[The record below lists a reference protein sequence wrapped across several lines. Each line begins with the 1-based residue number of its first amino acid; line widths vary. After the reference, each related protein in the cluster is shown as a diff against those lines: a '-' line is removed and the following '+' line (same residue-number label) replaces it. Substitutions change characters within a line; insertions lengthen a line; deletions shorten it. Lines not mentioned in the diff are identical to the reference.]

1 MRKINYFLIILFL
14 VFPDVNWGQNPYY
27 YNIDRTNGLPSN
39 SVYDIF
45 QDSKGF
51 MWFATGKGLCRYD
64 GNVFK
69 TYTSDSQT
77 SKSGSCIRED
87 SFGRI
92 WYCNFDGYLYYVE
105 NGELKSLPQKESRGY
120 IKYSIIKDKLFL
132 MQLNGVIVYDLKS
145 LKPIYF
151 YPLTDINIRST
162 YSVGSKFYIV
172 GDYIYE
178 IDYPKKIKKH
188 ELSEDFKKNLEVP
201 IVQVIQDE
209 LFIVSKYSNYYYTY
223 KENKLTRKEFS
234 NSFDFIQNV
243 ALTDNAPWLCTPNG
257 IIKYE
262 NNKATYYFSEY
273 NVSYIFK
280 DKQQNYWIS
289 TLNNGLLFIQDFKN
303 NFIPLDPKP
312 TIFSPYNDQLLI
324 GTENDLIYG
333 LQLNDLSIKTVY
345 KNNSNH
351 PINQIIGNEKNQN
364 IYFTASKFKILN
376 QTNTITK
383 ETSTAVKDIKK
394 IDDTYYAVAASGVC
408 GLFKV
413 GNQKS
418 KWDAVFKKY
427 YNVPNGFNESS
438 IFRLNGK
445 STAFN
450 SENNCI
456 YYATNM
462 GLKFVNLNDV
472 NELKFQNKPL
482 FITNLQSYK
491 NVVYALSTSE
501 ELYKIDVN
509 NKVTKVSI
517 FEEHLK
523 ERFTKFKIQENS
535 IFLFTTNGIIEYNL
549 IDNKY
554 RKILPLTSDLEVTD
568 VAVIKNEIYFAT
580 SKGIIVKNKFKN
592 KEFAKPELI
601 VNEIKVNSV
610 LQNEKSLNDLEYNQ
624 NNITV
629 NFSVLSFNPNE
640 KNSVLYKINDGNW
653 NRLEINNRNLI
664 LSSVSPGDYKLYLKI
679 DANYE
684 TPIQQINFKINK
696 PFWLNTFFLIYLGL
710 IIIALAYTFYKY
722 QIQKIEKK
730 NQLLLD
736 KVNLEKNL
744 NQSKLK
750 AIKSQMNPHFFYNAL
765 NTIQSFILTNDK
777 KQAVSYL
784 SKFSTLTRTI
794 LEMSEKENITL
805 SEEIKTLGL
814 YLDIEKARFDED
826 FNYEINIGYGI
837 DIENIKI
844 PSMLLQPYVENAVKH
859 GLLHKKGEKKLTID
873 FERIFD
879 SLKITIDDNG
889 IGRQKSAELKAIKN
903 KDHLSFATEA
913 MQNRIELLNQY
924 KQQNIAI
931 NFEDKL
937 NKNGQ
942 SSGTKV
948 IIEIPITY

>member
-1 MRKINYFLIILFL
+1 MLLFSQIT
-14 VFPDVNWGQNPYY
+14 FGQNPYY
-27 YNIDRTNGLPSN
+27 YSIDKTNGLPSN

-64 GNVFK
+64 GSVFK
-69 TYTSDSQT
+69 TYTSDTQT
-77 SKSGSCIRED
+77 SKSGSCINED

-105 NGELKSLPQKESRGY
+105 DGKLKNLPQKESIGY
-120 IKYSIIKDKLFL
+120 IKYGIIKDKLFL
-132 MQLNGVIVYDLKS
+132 IQTKSIAVYDLKTLQLVYNYQ
-145 LKPIYF
+145 LK
-151 YPLTDINIRST
+151 DENIRAT
-162 YSVGSKFYIV
+162 YTSNSKFYCV
-172 GDYIYE
+172 GDDIYE
-178 IDYPKKIKKH
+178 IDFPKTIKT
-188 ELSEDFKKNLEVP
+188 LPLTEDFEKTLEVP
-201 IVQVIQDE
+201 IVQE
-209 LFIVSKYSNYYYTY
+209 LNNAFFVVSKFSNYYYTY
-223 KENKLTRKEFS
+223 KENQLTKKKFNS
-234 NSFDFIQNV
+234 SFDFIQNL
-243 ALTDNAPWLCTPNG
+243 AIIDNSPWLCTPNG

-262 NNKATYYFSEY
+262 NEKATTYFSDY

-289 TLNNGLLFIQDFKN
+289 TVNSGLLFIQDFKN
-303 NFIPLDPKP
+303 NFIPLFPKP
-312 TIFSPYNDQLLI
+312 TIFSSYGDQLLI
-324 GTENDLIYG
+324 GTENDLIFG
-333 LQLNDLSIKTVY
+333 LQLNDLSVNTIY

-351 PINQIIGNEKNQN
+351 PINQIIGNKKDKN
-364 IYFTASKFKILN
+364 IYFTSSKFKILN
-376 QTNTITK
+376 KNNSVSK
-383 ETSTAVKDIKK
+383 EESIAIKDIKK
-394 IDDTYYAVAASGVC
+394 IDDTYYSFAASGIC
-408 GLFKV
+408 GLFKISD
-413 GNQKS
+413 KIS
-418 KWDAVFKKY
+418 KWDAVYAKKNNTY
-427 YNVPNGFNESS
+427 GSFNEIGLIKS
-438 IFRLNGK
+438 NGK

-450 SENNCI
+450 PTNNCI

-462 GLKFVNLNDV
+462 GLKYVSLNEI
-472 NELKFQNKPL
+472 NEIKFQNKTL
-482 FITNLQSYK
+482 YITNLQSYK

-501 ELYKIDVN
+501 ELYKIDSKN
-509 NKVTKVSI
+509 SVTKVSI
-517 FEEHLK
+517 FEKHLK

-535 IFLFTTNGIIEYNL
+535 IFIFTTNGIIEYNL
-549 IDNKY
+549 IKNNY

-568 VAVIKNEIYFAT
+568 VAIVKDKIYFAT

-601 VNEIKVNSV
+601 INEIKVNGI
-610 LQNEKSLNDLEYNQ
+610 LQKKNNLSELEYNQ
-624 NNITV
+624 NDITV
-629 NFSVLSFNPNE
+629 NFSVLSFIPNE
-640 KNSVLYKINDGNW
+640 KKSVLYKINDGNW
-653 NRLEINNRNLI
+653 NRLDADNKNLI
-664 LSSVSPGDYKLYLKI
+664 LSSLSPGNYKLFLKI

-684 TPIQQINFKINK
+684 TKIKQIDFKINK
-696 PFWLNTFFLIYLGL
+696 PFWLNTFFLIYMSL
-710 IIIALAYTFYKY
+710 IIIALLYTFYKY

-765 NTIQSFILTNDK
+765 NTIQSYILSNDK

-826 FNYEINIGYGI
+826 FSYEINIAYGI

-889 IGRQKSAELKAIKN
+889 IGRQKSAELNAIKN

-913 MQNRIELLNQY
+913 MQNRIALLNQY
-924 KQQNIAI
+924 KQKNIAI
-931 NFEDKL
+931 NFDDKF
-937 NKNGQ
+937 NKNDQ
-942 SSGTKV
+942 SLGTKV

>member
-1 MRKINYFLIILFL
+1 MKFLKIILLLLFSQIT
-14 VFPDVNWGQNPYY
+14 FGQNPYY
-27 YNIDRTNGLPSN
+27 YSIDKTNGLPSN

-64 GNVFK
+64 GSVFK
-69 TYTSDSQT
+69 TYTSDTQT
-77 SKSGSCIRED
+77 SKSGSCINED

-105 NGELKSLPQKESRGY
+105 DGKLKNLPQKESIGY
-120 IKYSIIKDKLFL
+120 IKYGIIKDKLFL
-132 MQLNGVIVYDLKS
+132 IQTKSIAVYDLKTLQLVYNYQ
-145 LKPIYF
+145 LK
-151 YPLTDINIRST
+151 DENIRAT
-162 YSVGSKFYIV
+162 YTSNSKFYCV
-172 GDYIYE
+172 GDDIYE
-178 IDYPKKIKKH
+178 IDFPKTIKT
-188 ELSEDFKKNLEVP
+188 LPLTEDFEKTLEVP
-201 IVQVIQDE
+201 IVQE
-209 LFIVSKYSNYYYTY
+209 LNNAFFVVSKFSNYYYTY
-223 KENKLTRKEFS
+223 KENQLTKKKFNS
-234 NSFDFIQNV
+234 SFDFIQNL
-243 ALTDNAPWLCTPNG
+243 AIIDNSPWLCTPNG

-262 NNKATYYFSEY
+262 NEKATTYFSDY

-289 TLNNGLLFIQDFKN
+289 TVNSGLLFIQDFKN
-303 NFIPLDPKP
+303 NFIPLFPKP
-312 TIFSPYNDQLLI
+312 TIFSSYGDQLLI
-324 GTENDLIYG
+324 GTENDLIFG
-333 LQLNDLSIKTVY
+333 LQLNDLSVNTIY

-351 PINQIIGNEKNQN
+351 PINQIIGNKKDKN
-364 IYFTASKFKILN
+364 IYFTSSKFKILN
-376 QTNTITK
+376 KNNSVSK
-383 ETSTAVKDIKK
+383 EESIAIKDIKK
-394 IDDTYYAVAASGVC
+394 IDDTYYSFAASGIC
-408 GLFKV
+408 GLFKISD
-413 GNQKS
+413 KIS
-418 KWDAVFKKY
+418 KWDAVYAKKNNTY
-427 YNVPNGFNESS
+427 GSFNEIGLIKS
-438 IFRLNGK
+438 NGK

-450 SENNCI
+450 PENNCI

-462 GLKFVNLNDV
+462 GLKFVHLNGLK
-472 NELKFQNKPL
+472 ELKFNKKTL
-482 FITNLQSYK
+482 YITNLQSYK
-491 NVVYALSTSE
+491 NVVYAISTNE
-501 ELYKIDVN
+501 ELYKIDSKN
-509 NKVTKVSI
+509 TVTKVSI
-517 FEEHLK
+517 FEKHLK

-535 IFLFTTNGIIEYNL
+535 IFIFTKNGIIEYNL
-549 IDNKY
+549 IKNNY

-568 VAVIKNEIYFAT
+568 VAIIKDKIYFAT
-580 SKGIIVKNKFKN
+580 SKGIIVKSKFKN

-601 VNEIKVNSV
+601 INEIKVNGI
-610 LQNEKSLNDLEYNQ
+610 LHKENNLNDLEYNQ

-640 KNSVLYKINDGNW
+640 KNSVLYKINNGNW
-653 NRLEINNRNLI
+653 NRLDAENKNLI
-664 LSSVSPGDYKLYLKI
+664 LSSLSPGNYNLFLKI

-684 TPIQQINFKINK
+684 TAIKQVNFKINK

-710 IIIALAYTFYKY
+710 LIIALLYTFYKY

-765 NTIQSFILTNDK
+765 NTIQSFILTNEK

-826 FNYEINIGYGI
+826 FSYEINIGYGI

-859 GLLHKKGEKKLTID
+859 GLLHKKGEKRLTID

-889 IGRQKSAELKAIKN
+889 IGRQKSAELNVIKN

-942 SSGTKV
+942 SLGTKV

>member
-1 MRKINYFLIILFL
+1 MLLFSQIT
-14 VFPDVNWGQNPYY
+14 FGQNPYY
-27 YNIDRTNGLPSN
+27 YSIDKTNGLPSN

-64 GNVFK
+64 GSVFK
-69 TYTSDSQT
+69 TYTSDNQT
-77 SKSGSCIRED
+77 SKSGSCINED

-105 NGELKSLPQKESRGY
+105 DGKLKNLPQKESIGY
-120 IKYSIIKDKLFL
+120 IKYGIIKDKLFL
-132 MQLNGVIVYDLKS
+132 IQTKSIAVYDLKTLQLVYNYQ
-145 LKPIYF
+145 LK
-151 YPLTDINIRST
+151 DENIRAT
-162 YSVGSKFYIV
+162 YTSNSKFYCV
-172 GDYIYE
+172 GDDIYE
-178 IDYPKKIKKH
+178 IDFPKTIKT
-188 ELSEDFKKNLEVP
+188 LPLTEDFEKTLEVP
-201 IVQVIQDE
+201 IVQE
-209 LFIVSKYSNYYYTY
+209 LNNEFFVVSKFSNYYYTY
-223 KENKLTRKEFS
+223 KENKLSKKKFNS
-234 NSFDFIQNV
+234 SFDFIQNLV
-243 ALTDNAPWLCTPNG
+243 IIDNAPWLCTPNG

-262 NNKATYYFSEY
+262 NEKATTYFSEF

-280 DKQQNYWIS
+280 DKQKNYWIS
-289 TLNNGLLFIQDFKN
+289 TINSGLLFIQDFKN

-312 TIFSPYNDQLLI
+312 TIFSPYENQLLI
-324 GTENDLIYG
+324 GTGNDLIFG
-333 LQLNDLSIKTVY
+333 LQLNDLSVNTVY

-351 PINQIIGNEKNQN
+351 PINQIIGNEKDKN
-364 IYFTASKFKILN
+364 IYFTSSKFKVLDKN
-376 QTNTITK
+376 NSVLK
-383 ETSTAVKDIKK
+383 EESIAIKDIKK
-394 IDDTYYAVAASGVC
+394 IDDTYYSFAASGLC

-413 GNQKS
+413 SDKKS
-418 KWDAVFKKY
+418 KWDAIYEKSKNAY
-427 YNVPNGFNESS
+427 GSFNETSLIKS
-438 IFRLNGK
+438 NGK

-450 SENNCI
+450 PENNCI

-462 GLKFVNLNDV
+462 GLKFVSLNEI
-472 NELKFQNKPL
+472 NEIKFQNKTL
-482 FITNLQSYK
+482 YITNLQSYK

-501 ELYKIDVN
+501 ELYKIDSKN
-509 NKVTKVSI
+509 SVTKVSI
-517 FEEHLK
+517 FEKHLK

-535 IFLFTTNGIIEYNL
+535 IFIFTTNGIIEYNL
-549 IDNKY
+549 IKNNY

-568 VAVIKNEIYFAT
+568 VAIVKDKIYFAT

-601 VNEIKVNSV
+601 INEIKVNGILYKETNLS
-610 LQNEKSLNDLEYNQ
+610 ELEYNQ
-624 NNITV
+624 NDITV
-629 NFSVLSFNPNE
+629 NFSVLSFIPNE
-640 KNSVLYKINDGNW
+640 KKSVLYKINDGNW
-653 NRLEINNRNLI
+653 NRLDADNKNLI
-664 LSSVSPGDYKLYLKI
+664 LSSLSPGNYKLFLKI

-684 TPIQQINFKINK
+684 TKIKQIDFKINK
-696 PFWLNTFFLIYLGL
+696 PFWLNTFFLIYMSL
-710 IIIALAYTFYKY
+710 IIIALLYTFYKY

-765 NTIQSFILTNDK
+765 NTIQSYILSNDK

-784 SKFSTLTRTI
+784 SKFSTFTRTI

-805 SEEIKTLGL
+805 SDEIKTLGL

-826 FNYEINIGYGI
+826 FSYEINIAYGI

-873 FERIFD
+873 FERILD
-879 SLKITIDDNG
+879 SLKIIIDDNG
-889 IGRQKSAELKAIKN
+889 IGRQKSAELNAIKN

-913 MQNRIELLNQY
+913 MQNRIALLNQY
-924 KQQNIAI
+924 KQKNIAI
-931 NFEDKL
+931 NFEDKF
-937 NKNGQ
+937 NKNEQ
-942 SSGTKV
+942 SLGTKV

>member
-1 MRKINYFLIILFL
+1 MLLFSQIT
-14 VFPDVNWGQNPYY
+14 FGQNPYY
-27 YNIDRTNGLPSN
+27 YSIDRTNGLPSN

-64 GNVFK
+64 GSVFK
-69 TYTSDSQT
+69 TFTSDTQT
-77 SKSGSCIRED
+77 SKSGSCINED

-105 NGELKSLPQKESRGY
+105 NGELKNLPQKESIGY
-120 IKYSIIKDKLFL
+120 IKYGIIKDKLFL
-132 MQLNGVIVYDLKS
+132 IQTKSVAVYDLKT
-145 LKPIYF
+145 LQLVY
-151 YPLTDINIRST
+151 T
-162 YSVGSKFYIV
+162 YHFKDEYVRATYTSNSKFYFV
-172 GDYIYE
+172 GEHIYE
-178 IDYPKKIKKH
+178 IDYPNKIKTYP
-188 ELSEDFKKNLEVP
+188 LTEDFRKTLEVP
-201 IVQVIQDE
+201 IVQE
-209 LFIVSKYSNYYYTY
+209 LNNEFFIVSKFSNYYYTY
-223 KENKLTRKEFS
+223 KENQLSKKKF
-234 NSFDFIQNV
+234 NSTFDFIQNLV
-243 ALTDNAPWLCTPNG
+243 IIDNAPWLCTPNG

-262 NNKATYYFSEY
+262 NEKATTYFSDY

-280 DKQQNYWIS
+280 DKQKNYWIS
-289 TLNNGLLFIQDFKN
+289 TVNSGLLFIQDFKN
-303 NFIPLDPKP
+303 NFIPLTPKP
-312 TIFSPYNDQLLI
+312 TIFSPYENQLLI
-324 GTENDLIYG
+324 GTENDLIFG
-333 LQLNDLSIKTVY
+333 LQLNDLSVNTVY

-351 PINQIIGNEKNQN
+351 PINQIIGNEKDKN
-364 IYFTASKFKILN
+364 IYFTSSKFKVLDKN
-376 QTNTITK
+376 NSVLK
-383 ETSTAVKDIKK
+383 EESIAIKDIKK
-394 IDDTYYAVAASGVC
+394 IDDTYYSFAASGLC
-408 GLFKV
+408 GLFKISDK
-413 GNQKS
+413 KS
-418 KWDAVFKKY
+418 KWDVIYEKSKNAY
-427 YNVPNGFNESS
+427 GSFNETALIKS
-438 IFRLNGK
+438 NGK

-450 SENNCI
+450 PENNCI

-462 GLKFVNLNDV
+462 GLKFVNFNGIK
-472 NELKFQNKPL
+472 EIKFQNKTL
-482 FITNLQSYK
+482 YISNLQSYK
-491 NVVYALSTSE
+491 NEVYALSTSE
-501 ELYKIDVN
+501 ELYKIDSKN
-509 NKVTKVSI
+509 TVTKVSI
-517 FEEHLK
+517 FEKHLK

-535 IFLFTTNGIIEYNL
+535 IFIFTTNGIIEYNL
-549 IDNKY
+549 IKNNY

-568 VAVIKNEIYFAT
+568 VAIVKDKIYFAT

-601 VNEIKVNSV
+601 INEIKVNGI
-610 LQNEKSLNDLEYNQ
+610 LHKENNLNELEYNQ
-624 NNITV
+624 NDITI
-629 NFSVLSFNPNE
+629 NFSVLSFIPNE
-640 KNSVLYKINDGNW
+640 KKSVLYKINDGNW
-653 NRLEINNRNLI
+653 NRLDADNKNLI
-664 LSSVSPGDYKLYLKI
+664 LSSLSPGNYKLFLKI

-684 TPIQQINFKINK
+684 TKIKQIDFKINK
-696 PFWLNTFFLIYLGL
+696 PFWLNTFFLIYMSL
-710 IIIALAYTFYKY
+710 ILIALLYTFYKY

-765 NTIQSFILTNDK
+765 NTIQSYILSNDK

-805 SEEIKTLGL
+805 SDEIKTLGL

-826 FNYEINIGYGI
+826 FSYEINIAYGI

-873 FERIFD
+873 FERILD

-889 IGRQKSAELKAIKN
+889 IGRQKSAELNAIKN

-913 MQNRIELLNQY
+913 MQNRIALLNQY
-924 KQQNIAI
+924 KQKNIAI
-931 NFEDKL
+931 NFEDKF
-937 NKNGQ
+937 NKNEQ
-942 SSGTKV
+942 SLGTKV

>member
-1 MRKINYFLIILFL
+1 MKFLKFILLCLFSQ
-14 VFPDVNWGQNPYY
+14 FTFGQNPYY

-64 GNVFK
+64 GSVFK
-69 TYTSDSQT
+69 TYISDSQT
-77 SKSGSCIRED
+77 SKSGSCISED

-105 NGELKSLPQKESRGY
+105 NGELKSLSQKESVGY
-120 IKYSIIKDKLFL
+120 IKYSIIKDKLYL
-132 MQLNGVIVYDLKS
+132 MQPKGVLIYDLRK
-145 LKPIYF
+145 LKPIQF
-151 YPLTDINIRST
+151 YPIIDINIRST
-162 YSVGSKFYIV
+162 FSVGSKFYLI
-172 GDYIYE
+172 GNHIYE
-178 IDYPKKIKKH
+178 IDYPKQMKKY
-188 ELSEDFKKNLEVP
+188 ELTDDFKKTLEVP
-201 IVQVIQDE
+201 IVQVIKDE
-209 LFIVSKYSNYYYTY
+209 LFIVSKYSNYYYIL
-223 KENKLTRKEFS
+223 KNNKLNKKKF
-234 NSFDFIQNV
+234 NGSFEFIQNL
-243 ALTDNAPWLCTPNG
+243 ANIDNVPWLCTPNG

-262 NNKATYYFSEY
+262 NNKTNTYFSDY
-273 NVSYIFK
+273 NISYIFK
-280 DKQQNYWIS
+280 DRQQNYWIS
-289 TLNNGLLFIQDFKN
+289 TINNGLLFIQDFKN

-312 TIFSPYNDQLLI
+312 TVFSPFENQLLI
-324 GTENDLIYG
+324 GTEKDLIYG
-333 LQLNDLSIKTVY
+333 LQLKDLSLKTLY

-351 PINQIIGNEKNQN
+351 PINQIICNKKTQN
-364 IYFTASKFKILN
+364 IYFTSSKFKILDQDYKIIN
-376 QTNTITK
+376 
-383 ETSTAVKDIKK
+383 EWSTAVKDVKK
-394 IDDTYYAVAASGVC
+394 VDDTYYTVAASGVC

-418 KWDAVFKKY
+418 KWDAIFKKY
-427 YNVPNGFNESS
+427 YNIPNGFNESS
-438 IFRLNGK
+438 ILRINGK

-450 SENNCI
+450 SKNNCI

-462 GLKFVNLNDV
+462 GLKFVNLETIGEIKYN
-472 NELKFQNKPL
+472 NKTL
-482 FITNLQSYK
+482 FITNLQSY
-491 NVVYALSTSE
+491 NNEVYALSTSE
-501 ELYKIDVN
+501 ELYKIHAN
-509 NKVTKVSI
+509 NKVSKISI
-517 FEEHLK
+517 LEEHLK
-523 ERFTKFKIQENS
+523 ERFTKFKIQDNS
-535 IFLFTTNGIIEYNL
+535 IFVFTTNGIIEYNL
-549 IDNKY
+549 IKNNY

-568 VAVIKNEIYFAT
+568 VAVIEDKIYFAT

-601 VNEIKVNSV
+601 INEIKVNDI
-610 LQNEKSLNDLEYNQ
+610 LQKENNLNDLEYNQ

-653 NRLEINNRNLI
+653 NRLEIDNRNLI
-664 LSSVSPGDYKLYLKI
+664 LSSISPGNYKLHLKI
-679 DANYE
+679 DASYE

-696 PFWLNTFFLIYLGL
+696 PFWQNTFFLIYIGL
-710 IIIALAYTFYKY
+710 IFIALVYTFYKY

-859 GLLHKKGEKKLTID
+859 GLLHKKGEKKVTID
-873 FERIFD
+873 IERIFD
-879 SLKITIDDNG
+879 SLKITVDDNG
-889 IGRQKSAELKAIKN
+889 IGRQKSSELNAIKN

-924 KQQNIAI
+924 KQQNISI
-931 NFEDKL
+931 NFEDKF

-942 SSGTKV
+942 SLGTKV

>member
-1 MRKINYFLIILFL
+1 MKFFQFILFIL
-14 VFPDVNWGQNPYY
+14 FTQSLFGQNPYY

-64 GNVFK
+64 GSIFK

-77 SKSGSCIRED
+77 SKSGSCISED

-120 IKYSIIKDKLFL
+120 IKYSIIKDKLYL
-132 MQLNGVIVYDLKS
+132 MQTKGVLIYDLKS

-151 YPLTDINIRST
+151 YPIIDINIRST
-162 YSVGSKFYIV
+162 FTAGSKFYLI

-178 IDYPKKIKKH
+178 IDYPKKMKKN
-188 ELSEDFKKNLEVP
+188 ELSEDFKKTLEVP
-201 IVQVIQDE
+201 IVQVVKDE
-209 LFIVSKYSNYYYTY
+209 FFIVSKYSNYYFTI
-223 KENKLTRKEFS
+223 KENLLTKKKFS
-234 NSFDFIQNV
+234 SSFDFIQNL
-243 ALTDNAPWLCTPNG
+243 AYIDNVPWLCTPNG

-262 NNKATYYFSEY
+262 NDKANTYFSDY

-280 DKQQNYWIS
+280 DRQQNYWIS
-289 TLNNGLLFIQDFKN
+289 TINNGLLFIQDFKN

-312 TIFSPYNDQLLI
+312 TIFSPYQNQLLI
-324 GTENDLIYG
+324 GTEKDLIFG
-333 LQLNDLSIKTVY
+333 LQLNDLSVKTVY
-345 KNNSNH
+345 KNNNNH
-351 PINQIIGNEKNQN
+351 PINQIIGNEKSQN
-364 IYFTASKFKILN
+364 IYFTSSKFKILDLN
-376 QTNTITK
+376 YKIRN
-383 ETSTAVKDIKK
+383 EWSTAVKDIKK
-394 IDDTYYAVAASGVC
+394 VDDTYYAVAASGVC

-418 KWDAVFKKY
+418 KWDATFKKY

-438 IFRLNGK
+438 ILRLNGK

-450 SENNCI
+450 PFNSCI
-456 YYATNM
+456 YFATNM
-462 GLKFVNLNDV
+462 GLKFVNLNSID
-472 NELKFQNKPL
+472 EIKFNNKTL

-491 NVVYALSTSE
+491 NEVYALSTSE

-535 IFLFTTNGIIEYNL
+535 IFIFTNNGIIEYNL
-549 IDNKY
+549 IKNSY

-568 VAVIKNEIYFAT
+568 VAIIGDKIYFAT

-592 KEFAKPELI
+592 KEFARPELI
-601 VNEIKVNSV
+601 VNEIKVNDALLS
-610 LQNEKSLNDLEYNQ
+610 ESKLNDLEYNQ
-624 NNITV
+624 NNITI

-653 NRLEINNRNLI
+653 NRLDIDNRNLT
-664 LSSVSPGDYKLYLKI
+664 LSSISPGNYKLYLKI
-679 DANYE
+679 DANYN
-684 TPIQQINFKINK
+684 TPIQQLNFKINK
-696 PFWLNTFFLIYLGL
+696 PFWQNTFFLIYLGL
-710 IIIALAYTFYKY
+710 ILLALIYTFYKY

-730 NQLLLD
+730 NQILLE

-765 NTIQSFILTNDK
+765 NTIQSFILSNDK

-794 LEMSEKENITL
+794 LEMSEKESITL

-859 GLLHKKGEKKLTID
+859 GLLHKKGEKKVTID

-889 IGRQKSAELKAIKN
+889 IGRHKSTELNAIKN

-924 KQQNIAI
+924 KQQNISI

-942 SSGTKV
+942 SLGTKV

>member
-1 MRKINYFLIILFL
+1 MKFLKIILLLLFSQIT
-14 VFPDVNWGQNPYY
+14 FGQNPYY
-27 YNIDRTNGLPSN
+27 YSIDKTNGLPSN

-64 GNVFK
+64 GSVFK
-69 TYTSDSQT
+69 TYTSDTQT
-77 SKSGSCIRED
+77 SKSGSCINED

-105 NGELKSLPQKESRGY
+105 DGKLKNLPQKESIGY
-120 IKYSIIKDKLFL
+120 IKYGIIKDKLFL
-132 MQLNGVIVYDLKS
+132 IQTKSIAVYDLKTLQLVYNYQ
-145 LKPIYF
+145 LK
-151 YPLTDINIRST
+151 DENIRAT
-162 YSVGSKFYIV
+162 YTSNSKFYCV
-172 GDYIYE
+172 GDDIYE
-178 IDYPKKIKKH
+178 IDFPKTIKT
-188 ELSEDFKKNLEVP
+188 LPLTEDFEKTLEVP
-201 IVQVIQDE
+201 IVQE
-209 LFIVSKYSNYYYTY
+209 LNNAFFVVSKFSNYYYTY
-223 KENKLTRKEFS
+223 KENQLTKKKFNS
-234 NSFDFIQNV
+234 SFDFIQNL
-243 ALTDNAPWLCTPNG
+243 AIIDNSPWLCTPNG

-262 NNKATYYFSEY
+262 NEKATTYFSDY

-289 TLNNGLLFIQDFKN
+289 TVNSGLLFIQDFKN
-303 NFIPLDPKP
+303 NFIPLTPKP
-312 TIFSPYNDQLLI
+312 TIFSPYENQLLI
-324 GTENDLIYG
+324 GTENDLIFG
-333 LQLNDLSIKTVY
+333 LQLNDLSVNTIY

-351 PINQIIGNEKNQN
+351 PINQIIGNKKDKN
-364 IYFTASKFKILN
+364 IYFTSSKFKILN
-376 QTNTITK
+376 KNNSVSK
-383 ETSTAVKDIKK
+383 EESIAIKDIKK
-394 IDDTYYAVAASGVC
+394 IDDTYYSFAASGIC
-408 GLFKV
+408 GLFKISD
-413 GNQKS
+413 KIS
-418 KWDAVFKKY
+418 KWDAVYAKKNNTY
-427 YNVPNGFNESS
+427 GSFNEIGLIKS
-438 IFRLNGK
+438 NGK

-450 SENNCI
+450 PENNCI

-462 GLKFVNLNDV
+462 GLKFVHLNGLK
-472 NELKFQNKPL
+472 ELKFNKKTL
-482 FITNLQSYK
+482 YITNLQSYK
-491 NVVYALSTSE
+491 NVVYAISTNE
-501 ELYKIDVN
+501 ELYKIDSKN
-509 NKVTKVSI
+509 TVTKVSI
-517 FEEHLK
+517 FEKHLK

-535 IFLFTTNGIIEYNL
+535 IFIFTKNGIIEYNL
-549 IDNKY
+549 IKNNY

-568 VAVIKNEIYFAT
+568 VAIIKDKIYFAT
-580 SKGIIVKNKFKN
+580 SKGIIVKSKFKN

-601 VNEIKVNSV
+601 INEIKVNGI
-610 LQNEKSLNDLEYNQ
+610 LHKENNLNDLEYNQ

-640 KNSVLYKINDGNW
+640 KNSVLYKINNGNW
-653 NRLEINNRNLI
+653 NRLDAENKNLI
-664 LSSVSPGDYKLYLKI
+664 LSSLSPGNYNLFLKI

-684 TPIQQINFKINK
+684 TAIKQVNFKINK

-710 IIIALAYTFYKY
+710 LIIALLYTFYKY

-765 NTIQSFILTNDK
+765 NTIQSFILTNEK

-826 FNYEINIGYGI
+826 FSYEINIGYGI

-859 GLLHKKGEKKLTID
+859 GLLHKKGEKRLTID

-889 IGRQKSAELKAIKN
+889 IGRQKSAELNVIKN

-942 SSGTKV
+942 SLGTKV

>member
-1 MRKINYFLIILFL
+1 MLLFSQIT
-14 VFPDVNWGQNPYY
+14 FGQNPYY
-27 YNIDRTNGLPSN
+27 YSIDRTNGLPSN

-64 GNVFK
+64 GSVFK
-69 TYTSDSQT
+69 TFTSDNQT
-77 SKSGSCIRED
+77 SKSGSCINED

-105 NGELKSLPQKESRGY
+105 NGELKNLPQKESIGY
-120 IKYSIIKDKLFL
+120 IKYGIIKDKLFL
-132 MQLNGVIVYDLKS
+132 IQTKSVAVYDLKT
-145 LKPIYF
+145 LQLVY
-151 YPLTDINIRST
+151 T
-162 YSVGSKFYIV
+162 YHFKDEYVRATYTSNSKFYFV
-172 GDYIYE
+172 GDHIYE
-178 IDYPKKIKKH
+178 IDYPNKIKTYP
-188 ELSEDFKKNLEVP
+188 LTEDFRKTLEVP
-201 IVQVIQDE
+201 IIQE
-209 LFIVSKYSNYYYTY
+209 LNNEFFIVSKFSNYYYTY
-223 KENKLTRKEFS
+223 KENQLSKKKFNS
-234 NSFDFIQNV
+234 SFDFIQNLV
-243 ALTDNAPWLCTPNG
+243 IIDNAPWLCTPNG

-262 NNKATYYFSEY
+262 NEKATTYFSDY

-280 DKQQNYWIS
+280 DKQKNYWIS
-289 TLNNGLLFIQDFKN
+289 TVNSGLLFIQDFKN
-303 NFIPLDPKP
+303 NFIPLTPKP
-312 TIFSPYNDQLLI
+312 TIFSPYENQLLI
-324 GTENDLIYG
+324 GTENDLIFG
-333 LQLNDLSIKTVY
+333 LQLNDLSVNTVY

-351 PINQIIGNEKNQN
+351 PINQIIGNEKDKN
-364 IYFTASKFKILN
+364 IYFTSSKFKVLDKN
-376 QTNTITK
+376 NSVLK
-383 ETSTAVKDIKK
+383 EESIAIKDIKK
-394 IDDTYYAVAASGVC
+394 IDDTYYSFAASGLC
-408 GLFKV
+408 GLIKISDK
-413 GNQKS
+413 KS
-418 KWDAVFKKY
+418 KWDITYEKSKNAYGSFIENALIK
-427 YNVPNGFNESS
+427 S
-438 IFRLNGK
+438 NGK

-450 SENNCI
+450 PENNCI

-462 GLKFVNLNDV
+462 GLKFVNFNRIK
-472 NELKFQNKPL
+472 EIKFQNKTL
-482 FITNLQSYK
+482 YISNLQSYK
-491 NVVYALSTSE
+491 NEVYALSTSE
-501 ELYKIDVN
+501 ELYKIDSKN
-509 NKVTKVSI
+509 TVTKVSI
-517 FEEHLK
+517 FEKHLK

-535 IFLFTTNGIIEYNL
+535 IFIFTTNGIIEYNL
-549 IDNKY
+549 IKNNY

-568 VAVIKNEIYFAT
+568 VAIVKDKIYFAT

-601 VNEIKVNSV
+601 INEIKVNGI
-610 LQNEKSLNDLEYNQ
+610 LQKENNLNELEYNQ
-624 NNITV
+624 NDITV
-629 NFSVLSFNPNE
+629 NFSVLSFIPNE
-640 KNSVLYKINDGNW
+640 KKSVLYKINDGNW
-653 NRLEINNRNLI
+653 NRLDADNKNLI
-664 LSSVSPGDYKLYLKI
+664 LSSLSPGNYKLFLKI

-684 TPIQQINFKINK
+684 TKIKQIDFKINK
-696 PFWLNTFFLIYLGL
+696 PFWLNTFFLIYMSL
-710 IIIALAYTFYKY
+710 ILIALLYTFYKY

-765 NTIQSFILTNDK
+765 NTIQSYILSNDK

-805 SEEIKTLGL
+805 SDEIKTLGL

-826 FNYEINIGYGI
+826 FSYEINIAYGI

-873 FERIFD
+873 FERILD

-889 IGRQKSAELKAIKN
+889 IGRQKSAELNAIKN

-913 MQNRIELLNQY
+913 MQNRIALLNQY
-924 KQQNIAI
+924 KQKNIAI
-931 NFEDKL
+931 NFEDKF
-937 NKNGQ
+937 NKNEQ
-942 SSGTKV
+942 SLGTKV

>member
-1 MRKINYFLIILFL
+1 MKFLKFILLCLFSQ
-14 VFPDVNWGQNPYY
+14 FTFGQNPYY

-64 GNVFK
+64 GSVFK
-69 TYTSDSQT
+69 TYISDSQT
-77 SKSGSCIRED
+77 SKSGSCISED

-120 IKYSIIKDKLFL
+120 IKYSIIKDKLYL
-132 MQLNGVIVYDLKS
+132 TQPKGVLIYDLKS

-151 YPLTDINIRST
+151 YPIIDINIRST
-162 YSVGSKFYIV
+162 YSVGSKFYFI

-178 IDYPKKIKKH
+178 IDYPKKLKKYD
-188 ELSEDFKKNLEVP
+188 LSDDFKKTLEVP
-201 IVQVIQDE
+201 IAQVIKDE
-209 LFIVSKYSNYYYTY
+209 LFIVSKYSNYYYILKNNQLN
-223 KENKLTRKEFS
+223 KEKFS
-234 NSFDFIQNV
+234 SSFDFIQNI
-243 ALTDNAPWLCTPNG
+243 AYIDNSPWLCTPNG

-262 NNKATYYFSEY
+262 NNKTNTYFSDY
-273 NVSYIFK
+273 NISYIFK
-280 DKQQNYWIS
+280 DRQQNYWIS
-289 TLNNGLLFIQDFKN
+289 TINNGLLFIQDFKN

-312 TIFSPYNDQLLI
+312 TVFSPFENQLLI
-324 GTENDLIYG
+324 GTEKDLIYG
-333 LQLNDLSIKTVY
+333 LQLKDLSLKTLY

-351 PINQIIGNEKNQN
+351 PINQIIGNKKKQN
-364 IYFTASKFKILN
+364 IYFTSSKFKILDQDYKIIN
-376 QTNTITK
+376 
-383 ETSTAVKDIKK
+383 EWSTAVKDVKK
-394 IDDTYYAVAASGVC
+394 VDDTYYTVAASGVC

-413 GNQKS
+413 GNKKS
-418 KWDAVFKKY
+418 KWDAIFKKY
-427 YNVPNGFNESS
+427 YNIPNGFNESS
-438 IFRLNGK
+438 ILRINGK
-445 STAFN
+445 STAYN
-450 SENNCI
+450 SKNNCI

-462 GLKFVNLNDV
+462 GLKFVNLETIGEIKYN
-472 NELKFQNKPL
+472 NKTL
-482 FITNLQSYK
+482 FITNLQSY
-491 NVVYALSTSE
+491 NNEVYALSTSE
-501 ELYKIDVN
+501 ELYKIHAN
-509 NKVTKVSI
+509 NKVSKISI
-517 FEEHLK
+517 LEEHLK
-523 ERFTKFKIQENS
+523 ERFTKFKIQDNS
-535 IFLFTTNGIIEYNL
+535 IFVFTTNGIIEYNL
-549 IDNKY
+549 IKNNY

-568 VAVIKNEIYFAT
+568 VAVIEDKIYFAT

-601 VNEIKVNSV
+601 INEIKVNDI
-610 LQNEKSLNDLEYNQ
+610 LQKENNLNDLEYNQ

-653 NRLEINNRNLI
+653 NRLEIDNRNLI
-664 LSSVSPGDYKLYLKI
+664 LSSISPGNYKLHLKI
-679 DANYE
+679 DASYE

-696 PFWLNTFFLIYLGL
+696 PFWQNTFFLIYIGL
-710 IIIALAYTFYKY
+710 IFIALVYTFYKY

-794 LEMSEKENITL
+794 LEMSEKESITL

-859 GLLHKKGEKKLTID
+859 GLLHKKGEKKITID
-873 FERIFD
+873 IERIFD
-879 SLKITIDDNG
+879 SLKITVDDNG
-889 IGRQKSAELKAIKN
+889 IGRQKSSELNAIKN

-924 KQQNIAI
+924 KQQNISI
-931 NFEDKL
+931 NFEDKF

-942 SSGTKV
+942 SLGTKV

>member
-1 MRKINYFLIILFL
+1 MLLFSQIT
-14 VFPDVNWGQNPYY
+14 FGQNPYY
-27 YNIDRTNGLPSN
+27 YSIDRTNGLPSN

-64 GNVFK
+64 GSVFK
-69 TYTSDSQT
+69 TFTSDTQT
-77 SKSGSCIRED
+77 SKSGSCINED

-105 NGELKSLPQKESRGY
+105 NGELKNLPQKESIGY
-120 IKYSIIKDKLFL
+120 IKYGIIKDKLFL
-132 MQLNGVIVYDLKS
+132 IQTKSVAVYDLKT
-145 LKPIYF
+145 LQLVY
-151 YPLTDINIRST
+151 T
-162 YSVGSKFYIV
+162 YHFKDEYVRATYTSNSKFYFV
-172 GDYIYE
+172 GEHIYE
-178 IDYPKKIKKH
+178 IDYPNKIKTYP
-188 ELSEDFKKNLEVP
+188 LTEDFRKTLEVP
-201 IVQVIQDE
+201 IVQE
-209 LFIVSKYSNYYYTY
+209 LNNEFFIVSKFSNYYYTY
-223 KENKLTRKEFS
+223 KENQLSKKKFNS
-234 NSFDFIQNV
+234 SFDFIQNLV
-243 ALTDNAPWLCTPNG
+243 IIDNAPWLCTPNG

-262 NNKATYYFSEY
+262 NKKATTYFSDY

-280 DKQQNYWIS
+280 DKQKNYWIS
-289 TLNNGLLFIQDFKN
+289 TVNSGLLFIQDFKN
-303 NFIPLDPKP
+303 NFIPLTPKP
-312 TIFSPYNDQLLI
+312 TIFSPYENQLLI
-324 GTENDLIYG
+324 GTENDLIFG
-333 LQLNDLSIKTVY
+333 LQLNDLSVNTVY

-351 PINQIIGNEKNQN
+351 PINQIIGNEKDKN
-364 IYFTASKFKILN
+364 IYFTSSKFKVLDKN
-376 QTNTITK
+376 NSVLK
-383 ETSTAVKDIKK
+383 EESIAIKDIKK
-394 IDDTYYAVAASGVC
+394 IDDTYYSFAASGLC
-408 GLFKV
+408 GLFKISDK
-413 GNQKS
+413 KS
-418 KWDAVFKKY
+418 KWDVIYEKSKNAY
-427 YNVPNGFNESS
+427 GSFNETALIKS
-438 IFRLNGK
+438 NGK

-450 SENNCI
+450 PENNCI

-462 GLKFVNLNDV
+462 GLKFVNFNRIK
-472 NELKFQNKPL
+472 EIKFQNKTL
-482 FITNLQSYK
+482 YISNLQSYK
-491 NVVYALSTSE
+491 NEVYALSTSE
-501 ELYKIDVN
+501 ELYKIDSKN
-509 NKVTKVSI
+509 TVTKVSI
-517 FEEHLK
+517 FEKHLK

-535 IFLFTTNGIIEYNL
+535 IFIFTTNGIIEYNL
-549 IDNKY
+549 IKNNY

-568 VAVIKNEIYFAT
+568 VAIVKDKIYFAT

-601 VNEIKVNSV
+601 INEIKVNGI
-610 LQNEKSLNDLEYNQ
+610 LQKENNLSELEYNQ
-624 NNITV
+624 NDITV
-629 NFSVLSFNPNE
+629 NFSVLSFIPNE
-640 KNSVLYKINDGNW
+640 KKSVLYKINDGNW
-653 NRLEINNRNLI
+653 NRLDADNKNLI
-664 LSSVSPGDYKLYLKI
+664 LSSLSPGNYKLFLKI

-684 TPIQQINFKINK
+684 TKIKQIDFKINK
-696 PFWLNTFFLIYLGL
+696 PFWLNTFFLIYMSL
-710 IIIALAYTFYKY
+710 ILIALLYTFYKY

-765 NTIQSFILTNDK
+765 NTIQSYILSNDK

-805 SEEIKTLGL
+805 SDEIKTLGL

-826 FNYEINIGYGI
+826 FSYEINIAYGI

-873 FERIFD
+873 FERILD

-889 IGRQKSAELKAIKN
+889 IGRQKSAELNAIKN

-913 MQNRIELLNQY
+913 MQNRIALLNQY
-924 KQQNIAI
+924 KQKNIAI
-931 NFEDKL
+931 NFEDKF
-937 NKNGQ
+937 NKNEQ
-942 SSGTKV
+942 SLGTKV

>member
-1 MRKINYFLIILFL
+1 MKFLKIILFL
-14 VFPDVNWGQNPYY
+14 LFSQLTFGQNPYY
-27 YNIDRTNGLPSN
+27 YSIDRTNGLPSN

-64 GNVFK
+64 GSVFK
-69 TYTSDSQT
+69 TFTSDTQT
-77 SKSGSCIRED
+77 SKSGSCINED

-105 NGELKSLPQKESRGY
+105 NGELKNLPQKESVGY
-120 IKYSIIKDKLFL
+120 MKYGIIKDKLFL
-132 MQLNGVIVYDLKS
+132 MQSKSVAVYDLKTLQLVYS
-145 LKPIYF
+145 
-151 YPLTDINIRST
+151 YPVLNENTRATFVSN
-162 YSVGSKFYIV
+162 SKFYFI
-172 GDYIYE
+172 GECIYE
-178 IDYPKKIKKH
+178 IDYPKKIKTYS
-188 ELSEDFKKNLEVP
+188 LTEDFIKTLEVP
-201 IVQVIQDE
+201 IVQKLKNEFFV
-209 LFIVSKYSNYYYTY
+209 VSKFSNYYYTY
-223 KENKLTRKEFS
+223 KDNQLSKKKFNS
-234 NSFDFIQNV
+234 SFDFIQNLATV
-243 ALTDNAPWLCTPNG
+243 DNLPWLCTPNG

-262 NNKATYYFSEY
+262 NDKATTYFSDF

-289 TLNNGLLFIQDFKN
+289 TVNSGLLFIQDFKN
-303 NFIPLDPKP
+303 NFIPLFPKP
-312 TIFSPYNDQLLI
+312 TIFTPYQNQLLI
-324 GTENDLIYG
+324 GTENDLIFA
-333 LQLNDLSIKTVY
+333 LQPKDLSVTTVY

-351 PINQIIGNEKNQN
+351 PINQIIGNEKDKN
-364 IYFTASKFKILN
+364 IYFTSTKFKILDN
-376 QTNTITK
+376 QNIVSNEK
-383 ETSTAVKDIKK
+383 SFAIKDIKK
-394 IDDTYYAVAASGVC
+394 IDDTYYSFAASGIC

-413 GNQKS
+413 SDKKS
-418 KWDAVFKKY
+418 KWDSLHNKNLNAPS
-427 YNVPNGFNESS
+427 NFNESALIKS
-438 IFRLNGK
+438 NGK

-450 SENNCI
+450 PTNDCI

-462 GLKFVNLNDV
+462 GLKVVNFNQIK
-472 NELKFQNKPL
+472 EIKFQNKSL
-482 FITNLQSYK
+482 YITNLQSYK

-501 ELYKIDVN
+501 ELYKIDSKN
-509 NKVTKVSI
+509 TITKVSV
-517 FEEHLK
+517 FEKHLK

-535 IFLFTTNGIIEYNL
+535 IFIFTSNGIIEYNL
-549 IDNKY
+549 IKNNY
-554 RKILPLTSDLEVTD
+554 RTILPLTSDLEVTD
-568 VAVIKNEIYFAT
+568 VAIIEDKIYFAT

-592 KEFAKPELI
+592 KEFTKPELI
-601 VNEIKVNSV
+601 INEIKVNGILYKENNLS
-610 LQNEKSLNDLEYNQ
+610 ELEYNH
-624 NNITV
+624 NDISV
-629 NFSVLSFNPNE
+629 NFSVLSFIPNE
-640 KNSVLYKINDGNW
+640 KKSVLYKINDGNW
-653 NRLEINNRNLI
+653 NRLDADNKNLI
-664 LSSVSPGDYKLYLKI
+664 LSSLSPGYYNLFLKI

-684 TPIQQINFKINK
+684 TKIKQIDFKINK
-696 PFWLNTFFLIYLGL
+696 PFWLNTFFLIYMSL
-710 IIIALAYTFYKY
+710 IIIALLYTFYKY

-765 NTIQSFILTNDK
+765 NTIQSYILSNDK

-826 FNYEINIGYGI
+826 FSYEINIAYGI

-873 FERIFD
+873 FERILD

-889 IGRQKSAELKAIKN
+889 IGRQKSAELNAIKN

-913 MQNRIELLNQY
+913 MQNRIALLNQY
-924 KQQNIAI
+924 KQKNIAI
-931 NFEDKL
+931 NFEDKF
-937 NKNGQ
+937 NKNEQ
-942 SSGTKV
+942 SLGTKV

>member
-1 MRKINYFLIILFL
+1 MKFLKFILLCLFSQ
-14 VFPDVNWGQNPYY
+14 FTFGQNPYY

-64 GNVFK
+64 GSVFK
-69 TYTSDSQT
+69 TYISDSQT
-77 SKSGSCIRED
+77 SKSGSCISED

-105 NGELKSLPQKESRGY
+105 NGELKSLSQKESVGY
-120 IKYSIIKDKLFL
+120 IKYSIIKDKLYL
-132 MQLNGVIVYDLKS
+132 MQPKGVLIYDLKS

-151 YPLTDINIRST
+151 YPIIDINIRST
-162 YSVGSKFYIV
+162 YSVGSKFYFI

-178 IDYPKKIKKH
+178 IDYPKKLKKY
-188 ELSEDFKKNLEVP
+188 ELSDDFKKTLEVP
-201 IVQVIQDE
+201 IAQVIKDE
-209 LFIVSKYSNYYYTY
+209 LFIVSKYSNYYYIL
-223 KENKLTRKEFS
+223 KNNQLNKKKFS
-234 NSFDFIQNV
+234 SSFDFIQNI
-243 ALTDNAPWLCTPNG
+243 AYIDNSPWLCTPNG

-262 NNKATYYFSEY
+262 NNKTNTYFSDY
-273 NVSYIFK
+273 NISYIFK
-280 DKQQNYWIS
+280 DRQQNYWIS
-289 TLNNGLLFIQDFKN
+289 TINNGLLFIQDFKN

-312 TIFSPYNDQLLI
+312 TVFSPFENQLLI
-324 GTENDLIYG
+324 GTEKDLIYG
-333 LQLNDLSIKTVY
+333 LQLKDLSLKTLY

-351 PINQIIGNEKNQN
+351 PINQIIGNKKNQN
-364 IYFTASKFKILN
+364 IYFTSSKFKILDQDYKIIN
-376 QTNTITK
+376 
-383 ETSTAVKDIKK
+383 EWSTAVKDVKK
-394 IDDTYYAVAASGVC
+394 VDDTYYTVAASGVC

-413 GNQKS
+413 GNKKS
-418 KWDAVFKKY
+418 KWDAIFKKY
-427 YNVPNGFNESS
+427 YNIPNGFNESS
-438 IFRLNGK
+438 ILRINGK

-450 SENNCI
+450 SKNNCI

-462 GLKFVNLNDV
+462 GLKFVNLETIGEIKYN
-472 NELKFQNKPL
+472 NKTL
-482 FITNLQSYK
+482 FITNLQSY
-491 NVVYALSTSE
+491 NNEVYALSTSE
-501 ELYKIDVN
+501 ELYKIHAN
-509 NKVTKVSI
+509 NKVSKISI
-517 FEEHLK
+517 LEEHLK
-523 ERFTKFKIQENS
+523 ERFTKFKIQDNS
-535 IFLFTTNGIIEYNL
+535 IFVFTTNGIIEYNL
-549 IDNKY
+549 IKNNY

-568 VAVIKNEIYFAT
+568 VAVIEDKIYFAT
-580 SKGIIVKNKFKN
+580 SKWIIVKNKFKN

-601 VNEIKVNSV
+601 INEIKVNDI
-610 LQNEKSLNDLEYNQ
+610 LQKENNLNDLEYNQ

-653 NRLEINNRNLI
+653 NRLEIDNRNLI
-664 LSSVSPGDYKLYLKI
+664 LSSISPGNYKLHLKI
-679 DANYE
+679 DASYE

-696 PFWLNTFFLIYLGL
+696 PFWQNTFFLIYIGL
-710 IIIALAYTFYKY
+710 IFIALVYTFYKY

-794 LEMSEKENITL
+794 LEMSEKESITL
-805 SEEIKTLGL
+805 SKEIKTLGL

-859 GLLHKKGEKKLTID
+859 GLLHKKGEKKVTID
-873 FERIFD
+873 IERIFD
-879 SLKITIDDNG
+879 SLKITVDDNG
-889 IGRQKSAELKAIKN
+889 IGRQKSSELNAIKN

-924 KQQNIAI
+924 KQQNISI
-931 NFEDKL
+931 NFEDKF

-942 SSGTKV
+942 SLGTKV

>member
-1 MRKINYFLIILFL
+1 MLLFSQIT
-14 VFPDVNWGQNPYY
+14 FGQNPYY
-27 YNIDRTNGLPSN
+27 YSIDRTNGLPSN

-64 GNVFK
+64 GSVFK
-69 TYTSDSQT
+69 TFTSDTQT
-77 SKSGSCIRED
+77 SKSGSCINED

-105 NGELKSLPQKESRGY
+105 NGELKNLPQKESVGY
-120 IKYSIIKDKLFL
+120 IKYGIIKDKLFL
-132 MQLNGVIVYDLKS
+132 IQTKSVAVYDLKT
-145 LKPIYF
+145 LQLVY
-151 YPLTDINIRST
+151 T
-162 YSVGSKFYIV
+162 YHFKDEYVRATYTSNSKFYFV
-172 GDYIYE
+172 GEHIYE
-178 IDYPKKIKKH
+178 IDYPNKIKTYP
-188 ELSEDFKKNLEVP
+188 LTEDFRKTLEVP
-201 IVQVIQDE
+201 IIQE
-209 LFIVSKYSNYYYTY
+209 LNNEFFIVSKFSNYYYTY
-223 KENKLTRKEFS
+223 KENQLSKKKFNS
-234 NSFDFIQNV
+234 SFDFIQNLV
-243 ALTDNAPWLCTPNG
+243 IIDNAPWLCTPNG

-262 NNKATYYFSEY
+262 NDKATTYFSDY

-280 DKQQNYWIS
+280 DKQKNYWIS
-289 TLNNGLLFIQDFKN
+289 TVNSGLLFIQDFKN
-303 NFIPLDPKP
+303 NFIPLTPKP
-312 TIFSPYNDQLLI
+312 TIFSPYENQLLI
-324 GTENDLIYG
+324 GTENDLIFG
-333 LQLNDLSIKTVY
+333 LQLNDLSVNTVY

-351 PINQIIGNEKNQN
+351 PINQIIGNEKDKN
-364 IYFTASKFKILN
+364 IYFTSSKFKILN
-376 QTNTITK
+376 NQNVVLK
-383 ETSTAVKDIKK
+383 ERSFAIKDIKK
-394 IDDTYYAVAASGVC
+394 IDETYYSYAASGLC
-408 GLFKV
+408 GLFKFS
-413 GNQKS
+413 NKKS
-418 KWDAVFKKY
+418 KWDNLHSK
-427 YNVPNGFNESS
+427 NLNTPTNFNESALIKS
-438 IFRLNGK
+438 NGK

-450 SENNCI
+450 PENNCI

-462 GLKFVNLNDV
+462 GLKFVNFNRIK
-472 NELKFQNKPL
+472 EIKFQNKTL
-482 FITNLQSYK
+482 YISNLQSYK
-491 NVVYALSTSE
+491 NEVYALSTSE
-501 ELYKIDVN
+501 ELYKIDSKN
-509 NKVTKVSI
+509 SVTKVSI
-517 FEEHLK
+517 FEKHLK

-535 IFLFTTNGIIEYNL
+535 IFIFTTNGIIEYNL
-549 IDNKY
+549 IKNNY

-568 VAVIKNEIYFAT
+568 VAIVKDKIYFAT

-601 VNEIKVNSV
+601 INEIKVNGI
-610 LQNEKSLNDLEYNQ
+610 LHKENNLNELEYNQ
-624 NNITV
+624 NDITI
-629 NFSVLSFNPNE
+629 NFSVLSFIPNE
-640 KNSVLYKINDGNW
+640 KKSVLYKINDGNW
-653 NRLEINNRNLI
+653 NRLDADNKNLI
-664 LSSVSPGDYKLYLKI
+664 LSSLSPGNYKLFLKI

-684 TPIQQINFKINK
+684 TKIKQIDFKINK
-696 PFWLNTFFLIYLGL
+696 PFWLNTFFLIYMSL
-710 IIIALAYTFYKY
+710 ILIALLYTFYKY

-765 NTIQSFILTNDK
+765 NTIQSYILSNDK

-805 SEEIKTLGL
+805 SDEIKTLGL

-826 FNYEINIGYGI
+826 FSYEINIAYGI

-873 FERIFD
+873 FERILD

-889 IGRQKSAELKAIKN
+889 IGRQKSAELNAIKN

-913 MQNRIELLNQY
+913 MQNRIALLNQY
-924 KQQNIAI
+924 KQKNIAI
-931 NFEDKL
+931 NFEDKF
-937 NKNGQ
+937 NKNEQ
-942 SSGTKV
+942 SLGTKV

>member
-1 MRKINYFLIILFL
+1 LKFLKIILLLLFSQL
-14 VFPDVNWGQNPYY
+14 TFGQNPYY
-27 YNIDRTNGLPSN
+27 YSIDRTNGLPSN

-64 GNVFK
+64 GSVFK
-69 TYTSDSQT
+69 TFISDAQT
-77 SKSGSCIRED
+77 SKSGSCINED

-92 WYCNFDGYLYYVE
+92 WYSNFDGYLYYVE
-105 NGELKSLPQKESRGY
+105 NGELKNLPQKESIGY
-120 IKYSIIKDKLFL
+120 VKYGIIKDKLYL
-132 MQLNGVIVYDLKS
+132 MQSKSVAVYDLKKVQ
-145 LKPIYF
+145 LIYT
-151 YPLTDINIRST
+151 YPLKDKNIRAT
-162 YSVGSKFYIV
+162 YTSNSKFYFI
-172 GDYIYE
+172 GDDIYE
-178 IDYPKKIKKH
+178 IDYPNKVKTYP
-188 ELSEDFKKNLEVP
+188 LTEDFRKTLEVP
-201 IVQVIQDE
+201 IVQE
-209 LFIVSKYSNYYYTY
+209 LNNEFFVVSKFSNYYYTY
-223 KENKLTRKEFS
+223 KENQLSKKKF
-234 NSFDFIQNV
+234 NSTFDFIQNLV
-243 ALTDNAPWLCTPNG
+243 IIDNAPWLCTPNG

-262 NNKATYYFSEY
+262 NEKATTYFSDF

-280 DKQQNYWIS
+280 DKQKNYWIS
-289 TLNNGLLFIQDFKN
+289 TVNSGLLFIQDFKN
-303 NFIPLDPKP
+303 NFIPLSPKP
-312 TIFSPYNDQLLI
+312 TVFSPYENQLLI
-324 GTENDLIYG
+324 GTENDLIFG
-333 LQLNDLSIKTVY
+333 LQLKDLSVNTVY

-351 PINQIIGNEKNQN
+351 PINQIIGNEKDKN
-364 IYFTASKFKILN
+364 IYFTSSKFKILDKN
-376 QTNTITK
+376 NSVLK
-383 ETSTAVKDIKK
+383 EESIAIKDIKK
-394 IDDTYYAVAASGVC
+394 IDDTYYSFAASGLC
-408 GLFKV
+408 GLFKISDK
-413 GNQKS
+413 KS
-418 KWDAVFKKY
+418 KWDAIYEKSKNTY
-427 YNVPNGFNESS
+427 GGFNESALIKS
-438 IFRLNGK
+438 NGK

-450 SENNCI
+450 PENNYI

-462 GLKFVNLNDV
+462 GLKFVNSNGV
-472 NELKFQNKPL
+472 NEIKFQNKTL
-482 FITNLQSYK
+482 YVTNLQSYK

-501 ELYKIDVN
+501 ELYKIDSKN
-509 NKVTKVSI
+509 SVTKVSI
-517 FEEHLK
+517 FEKHLK

-535 IFLFTTNGIIEYNL
+535 IFIFTTNGIIEYNL
-549 IDNKY
+549 IKNNY

-568 VAVIKNEIYFAT
+568 VAIVKDKIYFAT

-601 VNEIKVNSV
+601 INEIKVNGILHKENNLS
-610 LQNEKSLNDLEYNQ
+610 ELEYNQ
-624 NNITV
+624 NDITV
-629 NFSVLSFNPNE
+629 NFSVLSFIPNE
-640 KNSVLYKINDGNW
+640 KKSVLYKINDGNW
-653 NRLEINNRNLI
+653 NRLDADNKNLI
-664 LSSVSPGDYKLYLKI
+664 LSSLSPGNYKLFLKI

-684 TPIQQINFKINK
+684 TKIKQIDFKINK
-696 PFWLNTFFLIYLGL
+696 PFWLNTFFLIYMSL
-710 IIIALAYTFYKY
+710 IIIALLYTFYKY

-765 NTIQSFILTNDK
+765 NTIQSYILSNDK

-826 FNYEINIGYGI
+826 FSYEINIAYGI

-873 FERIFD
+873 FERILD

-889 IGRQKSAELKAIKN
+889 IGRQKSAELNAIKN

-913 MQNRIELLNQY
+913 MQNRIALLNQY
-924 KQQNIAI
+924 KQKNIAI
-931 NFEDKL
+931 NFEDKF
-937 NKNGQ
+937 NKNEQ
-942 SSGTKV
+942 SLGTKV

>member
-1 MRKINYFLIILFL
+1 MLLFSQIT
-14 VFPDVNWGQNPYY
+14 FGQNPYY
-27 YNIDRTNGLPSN
+27 YSIDRTNGLPSN

-64 GNVFK
+64 GSVFK
-69 TYTSDSQT
+69 TYTSDTQT
-77 SKSGSCIRED
+77 SKSGSCINED

-92 WYCNFDGYLYYVE
+92 WYSNFDGYLYYVE
-105 NGELKSLPQKESRGY
+105 NGELKNLPQKESVGY
-120 IKYSIIKDKLFL
+120 IKYGIIKDKLFL
-132 MQLNGVIVYDLKS
+132 IQTKSVAVYDLKTLQLIYTYR
-145 LKPIYF
+145 LKDEY
-151 YPLTDINIRST
+151 IRAT
-162 YSVGSKFYIV
+162 YTSNSKFYFV
-172 GDYIYE
+172 GDHIYE
-178 IDYPKKIKKH
+178 IDYPNKIKTYP
-188 ELSEDFKKNLEVP
+188 LTEDFRKTLEVP
-201 IVQVIQDE
+201 IIQE
-209 LFIVSKYSNYYYTY
+209 LNNEFFVVSKFSNYYYTY
-223 KENKLTRKEFS
+223 KENQLSKKKFNS
-234 NSFDFIQNV
+234 SFDFIQNLV
-243 ALTDNAPWLCTPNG
+243 IIDNAPWLCTPNG

-262 NNKATYYFSEY
+262 NEKATTYFSEF

-280 DKQQNYWIS
+280 DKQKNYWIS
-289 TLNNGLLFIQDFKN
+289 TINSGLLFIQDFKN

-312 TIFSPYNDQLLI
+312 TIFSPYENQLLI
-324 GTENDLIYG
+324 GTENDLIFG
-333 LQLNDLSIKTVY
+333 LQLNDLSVNTVY

-351 PINQIIGNEKNQN
+351 PINQIIGNEKDKN
-364 IYFTASKFKILN
+364 IYFTSSKFKVLDKN
-376 QTNTITK
+376 NSVLK
-383 ETSTAVKDIKK
+383 EESIAIKDIKK
-394 IDDTYYAVAASGVC
+394 IDDTYYSFAASGLC

-413 GNQKS
+413 SDKKS
-418 KWDAVFKKY
+418 KWDAIYEKSKNAY
-427 YNVPNGFNESS
+427 GSFNETSLIKS
-438 IFRLNGK
+438 NGK

-450 SENNCI
+450 PENNCI

-462 GLKFVNLNDV
+462 GLKFVNSNGV
-472 NELKFQNKPL
+472 NEIKFQNKPL
-482 FITNLQSYK
+482 YITNLQSYK

-501 ELYKIDVN
+501 ELYKIDSKN
-509 NKVTKVSI
+509 SVTKVSI
-517 FEEHLK
+517 FEKHLK

-535 IFLFTTNGIIEYNL
+535 IFIFTTNGIIEYNL
-549 IDNKY
+549 IKNNY

-568 VAVIKNEIYFAT
+568 VAIVKDKIYFAT
-580 SKGIIVKNKFKN
+580 SKGIIVKSKFKN

-601 VNEIKVNSV
+601 INEIKVNGILHKENNLS
-610 LQNEKSLNDLEYNQ
+610 ELEYNQ
-624 NNITV
+624 NDITV
-629 NFSVLSFNPNE
+629 NFSVLSFIPNE
-640 KNSVLYKINDGNW
+640 KKSVLYKINDGNW
-653 NRLEINNRNLI
+653 NRLDADNKNLI
-664 LSSVSPGDYKLYLKI
+664 LSSLSPGNYKLFLKI

-684 TPIQQINFKINK
+684 TKIKQIDFKINK
-696 PFWLNTFFLIYLGL
+696 PFWLNTFFLIYMSL
-710 IIIALAYTFYKY
+710 ILIALLYTFYKY

-765 NTIQSFILTNDK
+765 NTIQSYILSNDK

-805 SEEIKTLGL
+805 SDEIKTLGL

-826 FNYEINIGYGI
+826 FSYEINIAYGI

-873 FERIFD
+873 FERILD

-889 IGRQKSAELKAIKN
+889 IGRQKSAELNAIKN

-913 MQNRIELLNQY
+913 MQNRIALLNQY
-924 KQQNIAI
+924 KQKNIAI
-931 NFEDKL
+931 NFEDKF
-937 NKNGQ
+937 NKNEQ
-942 SSGTKV
+942 SLGTKV

>member
-1 MRKINYFLIILFL
+1 MLLFSQIT
-14 VFPDVNWGQNPYY
+14 FGQNPYY
-27 YNIDRTNGLPSN
+27 YSIDRTNGLPSN

-64 GNVFK
+64 GSVFK
-69 TYTSDSQT
+69 TYTSDTQT
-77 SKSGSCIRED
+77 SKSGSCINED

-105 NGELKSLPQKESRGY
+105 NGELKNLPQKESVGY
-120 IKYSIIKDKLFL
+120 IKYGIIKDKLFL
-132 MQLNGVIVYDLKS
+132 IQTKSVAVYDLKT
-145 LKPIYF
+145 LQLVY
-151 YPLTDINIRST
+151 T
-162 YSVGSKFYIV
+162 YHFKDEYVRATYTSNSKFYFV
-172 GDYIYE
+172 GEHIYE
-178 IDYPKKIKKH
+178 IDYPNKIKTYP
-188 ELSEDFKKNLEVP
+188 LTEDFRKTLEVP
-201 IVQVIQDE
+201 IIQE
-209 LFIVSKYSNYYYTY
+209 LNNEFFVVSKFSNYYYTY
-223 KENKLTRKEFS
+223 KENQLSKKKFNS
-234 NSFDFIQNV
+234 SFDFIQNLV
-243 ALTDNAPWLCTPNG
+243 IIDNAPWLCTPNG

-262 NNKATYYFSEY
+262 NEKATTYFSDF

-280 DKQQNYWIS
+280 DKQKNYWIS
-289 TLNNGLLFIQDFKN
+289 TVNSGLLFIQDFKN
-303 NFIPLDPKP
+303 NFIPLTPKP
-312 TIFSPYNDQLLI
+312 TIFSPYENQLLI
-324 GTENDLIYG
+324 GTENDLIFG
-333 LQLNDLSIKTVY
+333 LQLNDLSINTIY

-351 PINQIIGNEKNQN
+351 PINQIIGNEKDKN
-364 IYFTASKFKILN
+364 IYFTSSKFKVLDKN
-376 QTNTITK
+376 NSVLK
-383 ETSTAVKDIKK
+383 EESIAIKDIKK
-394 IDDTYYAVAASGVC
+394 IDDTYYSFAASGLC
-408 GLFKV
+408 GLIKISDK
-413 GNQKS
+413 KS
-418 KWDAVFKKY
+418 KWDITYEKSKNAYGSFIENALIK
-427 YNVPNGFNESS
+427 S
-438 IFRLNGK
+438 NGK

-450 SENNCI
+450 PENNCI

-462 GLKFVNLNDV
+462 GLKFVNFNRIK
-472 NELKFQNKPL
+472 EIKFQNKTL
-482 FITNLQSYK
+482 YISNLQSYK
-491 NVVYALSTSE
+491 NEVYALSTSE
-501 ELYKIDVN
+501 ELYKIDSKN
-509 NKVTKVSI
+509 SITKVSI
-517 FEEHLK
+517 FEKHLK

-535 IFLFTTNGIIEYNL
+535 IFIFTTNGIIEYNL
-549 IDNKY
+549 IKNNY

-568 VAVIKNEIYFAT
+568 VAIVKDKIYFAT

-601 VNEIKVNSV
+601 INEIKVNGI
-610 LQNEKSLNDLEYNQ
+610 LQKENNLSELEYNQ
-624 NNITV
+624 NDITV
-629 NFSVLSFNPNE
+629 NFSVLSFIPNE
-640 KNSVLYKINDGNW
+640 KKSVLYKINDGNW
-653 NRLEINNRNLI
+653 NRLDADNKNLI
-664 LSSVSPGDYKLYLKI
+664 LSSLSPGNYKLFLKI

-684 TPIQQINFKINK
+684 TKIKQIDFKINK
-696 PFWLNTFFLIYLGL
+696 PFWLNTFFLIYMSL
-710 IIIALAYTFYKY
+710 ILIALLYTFYKY

-765 NTIQSFILTNDK
+765 NTIQSYILSNDK

-805 SEEIKTLGL
+805 SDEIKTLGL

-826 FNYEINIGYGI
+826 FSYEINIAYGI

-873 FERIFD
+873 FERILD

-889 IGRQKSAELKAIKN
+889 IGRQKSAELNAIKN

-913 MQNRIELLNQY
+913 MQNRIALLNQY
-924 KQQNIAI
+924 KQKNIAI
-931 NFEDKL
+931 NFEDKF
-937 NKNGQ
+937 NKNEQ
-942 SSGTKV
+942 SLGTKV

>member
-1 MRKINYFLIILFL
+1 MLLFSQIT
-14 VFPDVNWGQNPYY
+14 FGQNPYY
-27 YNIDRTNGLPSN
+27 YSIDKTNGLPSN

-64 GNVFK
+64 GSVFK
-69 TYTSDSQT
+69 TYTSDTQT
-77 SKSGSCIRED
+77 SKSGSCINED

-105 NGELKSLPQKESRGY
+105 DGKLKNLPQKESIGY
-120 IKYSIIKDKLFL
+120 IKYGIIKDKLFL
-132 MQLNGVIVYDLKS
+132 IQTKSIAVYDLKTLQLVYNYQ
-145 LKPIYF
+145 LK
-151 YPLTDINIRST
+151 DENIRAT
-162 YSVGSKFYIV
+162 YTSNSKFYCV
-172 GDYIYE
+172 GDDIYE
-178 IDYPKKIKKH
+178 IDFPKTIKT
-188 ELSEDFKKNLEVP
+188 LPLTEDFEKTLEVP
-201 IVQVIQDE
+201 IVQE
-209 LFIVSKYSNYYYTY
+209 LNNAFFVVSKFSNYYYTY
-223 KENKLTRKEFS
+223 KENQLTKKKFNS
-234 NSFDFIQNV
+234 SFDFIQNL
-243 ALTDNAPWLCTPNG
+243 AIIDNSPWLCTPNG

-262 NNKATYYFSEY
+262 NEKATTYFSDY

-289 TLNNGLLFIQDFKN
+289 TVNSGLLFIQDFKN
-303 NFIPLDPKP
+303 NFIPLFPKP
-312 TIFSPYNDQLLI
+312 TIFSSYGDQLLI
-324 GTENDLIYG
+324 GTENDLIFG
-333 LQLNDLSIKTVY
+333 LQLNDLSVNTIY

-351 PINQIIGNEKNQN
+351 PINQIIGNKKDKN
-364 IYFTASKFKILN
+364 IYFTSSKFKILN
-376 QTNTITK
+376 KNNSVSK
-383 ETSTAVKDIKK
+383 EESIAIKDIKK
-394 IDDTYYAVAASGVC
+394 IDDTYYSFAASGIC
-408 GLFKV
+408 GLFKISD
-413 GNQKS
+413 KIS
-418 KWDAVFKKY
+418 KWDAVYAKKNNTY
-427 YNVPNGFNESS
+427 GSFNEIGLIKS
-438 IFRLNGK
+438 NGK

-450 SENNCI
+450 PENNCI

-462 GLKFVNLNDV
+462 GLKFVHLNGLK
-472 NELKFQNKPL
+472 ELKFNKKTL
-482 FITNLQSYK
+482 YITNLQSYK
-491 NVVYALSTSE
+491 NVVYAISTNE
-501 ELYKIDVN
+501 ELYKIDSKN
-509 NKVTKVSI
+509 TVTKVSI
-517 FEEHLK
+517 FEKHLK

-535 IFLFTTNGIIEYNL
+535 IFIFTKNGIIEYNL
-549 IDNKY
+549 IKNNY

-568 VAVIKNEIYFAT
+568 VAIIKDKIYFAT
-580 SKGIIVKNKFKN
+580 SKGIIVKSKFKN

-601 VNEIKVNSV
+601 INEIKVNGI
-610 LQNEKSLNDLEYNQ
+610 LHKENNLNDLEYNQ

-640 KNSVLYKINDGNW
+640 KNSVLYKINNGNW
-653 NRLEINNRNLI
+653 NRLDAENKNLI
-664 LSSVSPGDYKLYLKI
+664 LSSLSPGNYNLFLKI

-684 TPIQQINFKINK
+684 TAIKQVNFKINK

-710 IIIALAYTFYKY
+710 LIIALLYTFYKY

-765 NTIQSFILTNDK
+765 NTIQSFILTNEK

-826 FNYEINIGYGI
+826 FSYEINIGYGI

-859 GLLHKKGEKKLTID
+859 GLLHKKGEKRLTID

-913 MQNRIELLNQY
+913 
-924 KQQNIAI
+924 
-931 NFEDKL
+931 
-937 NKNGQ
+937 
-942 SSGTKV
+942 
-948 IIEIPITY
+948 

>member
-1 MRKINYFLIILFL
+1 LLLLFTQIT
-14 VFPDVNWGQNPYY
+14 FGQNPYY
-27 YNIDRTNGLPSN
+27 YSIDRTNGLPSN

-64 GNVFK
+64 GSVFK
-69 TYTSDSQT
+69 TFTSDTQT
-77 SKSGSCIRED
+77 SKSGSCINED

-92 WYCNFDGYLYYVE
+92 WYSNFDGYLYYVE
-105 NGELKSLPQKESRGY
+105 NGELKNLPQKESVGY
-120 IKYSIIKDKLFL
+120 IKYGIIKDKLFL
-132 MQLNGVIVYDLKS
+132 MQSKSVAVYDLKTLELVYS
-145 LKPIYF
+145 YPIF
-151 YPLTDINIRST
+151 DENIRATFVSN
-162 YSVGSKFYIV
+162 SKFYFI
-172 GDYIYE
+172 GERIYE
-178 IDYPKKIKKH
+178 IDYPKKIKTYS
-188 ELSEDFKKNLEVP
+188 LTEDFKKTLEVP
-201 IVQVIQDE
+201 IVQKLNNEFFV
-209 LFIVSKYSNYYYTY
+209 VSKFSNYYYTY
-223 KENKLTRKEFS
+223 KNNQLSKKKFNS
-234 NSFDFIQNV
+234 SFDFIQNLAIV
-243 ALTDNAPWLCTPNG
+243 DNLPWLCTPNG

-262 NNKATYYFSEY
+262 NEKATTYFSDF

-289 TLNNGLLFIQDFKN
+289 TVNSGLLFIQDFKN
-303 NFIPLDPKP
+303 NFIPLFPKP
-312 TIFSPYNDQLLI
+312 TIFTPYQNQLLI
-324 GTENDLIYG
+324 GTENDLIFA
-333 LQLNDLSIKTVY
+333 LQPKDLSVNTVY

-351 PINQIIGNEKNQN
+351 PINQIIGNEKEKN
-364 IYFTASKFKILN
+364 IYFTSSKFKILN
-376 QTNTITK
+376 NQNIVSNEK
-383 ETSTAVKDIKK
+383 SFAVKDIKK
-394 IDDTYYAVAASGVC
+394 IDETYYSFAASGIC

-413 GNQKS
+413 SNKKS
-418 KWDAVFKKY
+418 KWDNLHNKNLNASL
-427 YNVPNGFNESS
+427 NFNESALIKS
-438 IFRLNGK
+438 NGK

-450 SENNCI
+450 PENNCI

-462 GLKFVNLNDV
+462 GLKFVNLNGV
-472 NELKFQNKPL
+472 KEIKFQNKTL
-482 FITNLQSYK
+482 YISNLQSYK

-501 ELYKIDVN
+501 ELYKIDSKN
-509 NKVTKVSI
+509 TVTKVSI
-517 FEEHLK
+517 FEKHLK

-535 IFLFTTNGIIEYNL
+535 IFIFTTNGIIEYNL
-549 IDNKY
+549 IKNNY

-568 VAVIKNEIYFAT
+568 VAIVKDKIYFAT

-601 VNEIKVNSV
+601 INEIKVNGILYKENNLS
-610 LQNEKSLNDLEYNQ
+610 ELEYNQ
-624 NNITV
+624 NDIIV
-629 NFSVLSFNPNE
+629 NFSVLSFIPNE
-640 KNSVLYKINDGNW
+640 KKSVLYKINDGNW
-653 NRLEINNRNLI
+653 NRLDADNKNLI
-664 LSSVSPGDYKLYLKI
+664 LSSLSPGDYNLFLKI

-684 TPIQQINFKINK
+684 TKIKQIDFKINK
-696 PFWLNTFFLIYLGL
+696 PFWLNTFFLIYMSL
-710 IIIALAYTFYKY
+710 IIIALLYTFYKY

-765 NTIQSFILTNDK
+765 NTIQSYILSNDK

-826 FNYEINIGYGI
+826 FSYEINIAYGI

-889 IGRQKSAELKAIKN
+889 IGRQKSAELNAIKN

-913 MQNRIELLNQY
+913 MQNRIALLNQY
-924 KQQNIAI
+924 KQKNIAI
-931 NFEDKL
+931 NFDDKF
-937 NKNGQ
+937 NKNEQ
-942 SSGTKV
+942 SLGTKV